1 MDPRFEREKVALLL
15 GFVLLAVSYGGGG
28 DGGNSRGNRPIALP
42 PPEPIALLDTIPA
55 QRTTVDPATS
65 GVNIVHAATP
75 GWQFTYSGGCGSA
88 GVAVRRSL
96 TDLSMGNENHL
107 IDHELA
113 CELAD
118 VSAYGVTVDASAD
131 DGRRYRGALEFSTR
145 QGGGETLTVLDHLV
159 TPQSEVGELFVRYI
173 EDSLL
178 DDIEPHLLAVVVA
191 RIVGEIAERSW
202 KELSGRATYG
212 VIAHSVSYPSR
223 NPAGEPSLL
232 TGLIAMPDVNS
243 VSASAESF
251 ERKDRVVILHH
262 ATGSTPGS
270 LSATGSG
277 QLLANLIASRG
288 YLVIAPDNWGR
299 GGSAG
304 DASSGTDRPE
314 TYLMA
319 NRVANNALD
328 MMAAVMASDDYRMF
342 HDPAQDTEVSIVG
355 YSQGGHSAVGVWL
368 ANQVGGTCIRVRE
381 LYSGGAPHDL
391 YRTFRGSL
399 QLLNGSCDGSPWCP
413 TVDTETI
420 LGYLTDRILPPLL
433 AYADIGLERNEVFE
447 GDNLAGDFI
456 TGMLDG
462 DARYDTLKTMLQL
475 NSFTNIIDPAE
486 TIASRDSRIHLYHSP
501 FDRLVPQRNRPLD
514 EFFSEQAVDGF
525 RESSLAKGLPLV
537 VLQKSADLV
546 HAFMQRG
553 DNADGP
559 IRQRLPVHEMPLVAE
574 NVAIH
579 FELRRDR
586 PRGDRPGRDAL
597 ERFEQSAD
605 VRIRLG
611 FSPALARV
619 TVNFVDADSRRI
631 LDAHRRHAPGCVL
644 FFSITS
650 AADSAW

>member
-15 GFVLLAVSYGGGG
+15 SFVLLAVSCGGGRG
-28 DGGNSRGNRPIALP
+28 DGGDSRGNRPIALP

-55 QRTTVDPATS
+55 QGTTVDPATS

-75 GWQFTYSGGCGSA
+75 GWQFTYSGDCGTA
-88 GVAVRRSL
+88 GVAMRRSL
-96 TDLSMGNENHL
+96 TDLSTGNENHL
-107 IDHELA
+107 IDHKLA
-113 CELAD
+113 CEFAD
-118 VSAYGVTVDASAD
+118 LSAYRVTVDASAD
-131 DGRRYRGALEFSTR
+131 DGGRYQGALEFSTR
-145 QGGGETLTVLDHLV
+145 QGGGESLTVLDHVV

-202 KELSGRATYG
+202 TELSARATYG

-232 TGLIAMPDVNS
+232 TGLIAMPDVAS
-243 VSASAESF
+243 ASASAENF

-288 YLVIAPDNWGR
+288 YLVVAPDNWGR

-304 DASSGTDRPE
+304 DAFSGTDRPE

-342 HDPAQDTEVSIVG
+342 HDPAQDADVSIVG
-355 YSQGGHSAVGVWL
+355 YSQGGHSAFGVWL
-368 ANQVGGTCIRVRE
+368 ANQVGDTGIRVRE

-391 YRTFRGSL
+391 YRTFLGSL
-399 QLLNGSCDGSPWCP
+399 QLLNGSCDGNPWCP

-433 AYADIGLERNEVFE
+433 AYADIGLEHNEVFE

-501 FDRLVPQRNRPLD
+501 FDRLVPQRNTGDLGDLLSPGFDVTFHDD
-514 EFFSEQAVDGF
+514 ECDSDLYELLSETISRGGVVHVLCGIEMFDEVLKDFRARNVANGNASPVAAGGPSAWASSSRWRSLTETRAAEAVRDPQALAEF
-525 RESSLAKGLPLV
+525 RAGKSQEE
-537 VLQKSADLV
+537 LQMLADLLREPGSGELSRV
-546 HAFMQRG
+546 
-553 DNADGP
+553 ADLLSG
-559 IRQRLPVHEMPLVAE
+559 
-574 NVAIH
+574 
-579 FELRRDR
+579 
-586 PRGDRPGRDAL
+586 
-597 ERFEQSAD
+597 
-605 VRIRLG
+605 
-611 FSPALARV
+611 AR
-619 TVNFVDADSRRI
+619 
-631 LDAHRRHAPGCVL
+631 
-644 FFSITS
+644 
-650 AADSAW
+650 